1 MSLQIIYSVVARNRK
16 IILTDYT
23 EYNGNFQQA
32 TLKILSKVEKNTKSE
47 IDYSPYTVLYEDIDD
62 VTFLLI
68 GENIKTEVGFS
79 FLSDVKKKFFANYD
93 TNKIQN
99 SFSYYLREFTSEI
112 KPIVRFYEDNQSYIK
127 PDVLTD
133 STGKTEKIKKI
144 NINDILSQDE
154 IIDIKSEKVQKTSDV
169 WDDYKVTVSIIKK
182 KKRVKMIKLGI
193 MCILTFIIAF
203 GVVYLII
210 N

>member
-23 EYNGNFQQA
+23 EYSGNFQQA
-32 TLKILSKVEKNTKSE
+32 TLKILSKVEKNTKRE
-47 IDYSPYTVLYEDIDD
+47 IEYPPYTVLYEDIDD
-62 VTFLLI
+62 VTFILI
-68 GENIKTEVGFS
+68 GENLKTEVGFS

-93 TNKIQN
+93 TNKIQT

-133 STGKTEKIKKI
+133 SNGKAEKIKKI
-144 NINDILSQDE
+144 SINDILSQDE
-154 IIDIKSEKVQKTSDV
+154 IIDIKSEKVQKTSDA
-169 WDDYKVTVSIIKK
+169 WDGYKVKIGRASCRE
-182 KKRVKMIKLGI
+182 RV
-193 MCILTFIIAF
+193 
-203 GVVYLII
+203 
-210 N
+210 

>member
-23 EYNGNFQQA
+23 EYSGNFQQA
-32 TLKILSKVEKNTKSE
+32 TLKILSKVEKNTKRE
-47 IDYSPYTVLYEDIDD
+47 IEYPPYTVLYEDIDD
-62 VTFLLI
+62 VTFILI
-68 GENIKTEVGFS
+68 GENLKTEVGFS

-133 STGKTEKIKKI
+133 SNGKAEEIKKI
-144 NINDILSQDE
+144 SINDILSQDE
-154 IIDIKSEKVQKTSDV
+154 IIDIKSEKVQKTSDA
-169 WDDYKVTVSIIKK
+169 WDGYKVTVNIIKK
-182 KKRVKMIKLGI
+182 KKRAKMIKLGI

-203 GVVYLII
+203 GVVYLLI

>member
-23 EYNGNFQQA
+23 EYSGNFQQA
-32 TLKILSKVEKNTKSE
+32 TLKILSKVEKNTKRE
-47 IDYSPYTVLYEDIDD
+47 IEYPPYTVLYEDIDD
-62 VTFLLI
+62 VTFILI
-68 GENIKTEVGFS
+68 GENLKTEVGFS

-112 KPIVRFYEDNQSYIK
+112 KPIV
-127 PDVLTD
+127 
-133 STGKTEKIKKI
+133 GKAEKIKKI
-144 NINDILSQDE
+144 SINDILSQDE
-154 IIDIKSEKVQKTSDV
+154 IIDIKSEKVQKTSDA
-169 WDDYKVTVSIIKK
+169 WDGYKVTVNIIKK
-182 KKRVKMIKLGI
+182 KKRAKMIKLGI

-203 GVVYLII
+203 GVVYLLL

>member
-23 EYNGNFQQA
+23 EYSGNFQQA
-32 TLKILSKVEKNTKSE
+32 TLKILSKVEKNTKRE
-47 IDYSPYTVLYEDIDD
+47 IEYPPYTVLYEDIDD
-62 VTFLLI
+62 VTFILI
-68 GENIKTEVGFS
+68 GENLKTEVGFS

-93 TNKIQN
+93 TIKIQN
-99 SFSYYLREFTSEI
+99 SFAYYLREFTSEI

-133 STGKTEKIKKI
+133 SNGKAEKIKKI
-144 NINDILSQDE
+144 SINDILSQDE
-154 IIDIKSEKVQKTSDV
+154 IIDIKSEKVQKTSDA
-169 WDDYKVTVSIIKK
+169 WD
-182 KKRVKMIKLGI
+182 G
-193 MCILTFIIAF
+193 
-203 GVVYLII
+203 YLLI